1 MSVRLLADTRA
12 AGWPSPA
19 PNYTG
24 VKRVL
29 VVLALLVSALAAPAE
44 GHDHRAPRATLH
56 VAGKIQ
62 QGHPYHADGWSTS
75 SEPGYCD
82 ISFATGFTKFGKPL
96 RRTGSDDIVV
106 RLHKSAMPR
115 EVEAQSW
122 PRVNDDGQAAGKPTP
137 LPWVLRPRMSN
148 GAVEAWEVLV
158 LAPSSPGHLYLGVGA
173 YWADEDGCGGG
184 PLDLGSQY
192 AAWNFHVLTR

>member
-1 MSVRLLADTRA
+1 MRRLVA
-12 AGWPSPA
+12 ATILS
-19 PNYTG
+19 
-24 VKRVL
+24 VL
-29 VVLALLVSALAAPAE
+29 VVGGVASA
-44 GHDHRAPRATLH
+44 HDHRAPRATLH
-56 VAGKIQ
+56 VAGKVQ
-62 QGHPYHADGWSTS
+62 DGHRYHADGWSTS
-75 SEPGYCD
+75 REPGTCD
-82 ISFATGFTKFGKPL
+82 ISFATGFTKFGKAI

-106 RLHKSAMPR
+106 RFHKPAMPR

-137 LPWVLRPRMSN
+137 LPWVLRPRIAN
-148 GAVEAWEVLV
+148 GTIEAWEVVV